1 MMILELGKEI
11 KMKVGTLTW
20 EYPPRV
26 VGGIA
31 RHCEGLAKALAKQ
44 KHDVHLF
51 TLDFPGSPDY
61 EDVNGV
67 KIYRASTELGH
78 PNFLTWVL
86 LFNHFLS
93 KKMAD
98 VTRSIDFDVIHVHDW
113 LAAFSGISF
122 KHYLK
127 KPMILTVHSTEVGR
141 AQGLHSPDSFSING
155 IEWWSTYEADRV
167 IVCSQSMKNEICNH
181 FNLPENKV
189 DIIPNAINP
198 EKYQTFSDRGKV
210 RQRYGIGWG
219 EKLVLCVG
227 RLVPQK
233 GVEYF
238 IRSIP
243 KIAKSFPEAKYIIVG
258 EGWSRDLLEAEARA
272 SGYAHNIRF
281 TGFAPDKEVID
292 LMTSADVLVVPSIYE
307 PFGIVALEGM
317 ATGVP
322 VVASRVGGLAEVID
336 HDRNGIFVYPRS
348 PDSIAWGIGRVLSDP
363 DHSRWLTKNAKEKLH
378 KAYSWEAVAMK
389 TVEVYKKVVE

>member
-1 MMILELGKEI
+1 
-11 KMKVGTLTW
+11 MKVGKLTW

-31 RHCEGLAKALAKQ
+31 RHCEGLAKALVKQ

-61 EDVNGV
+61 EEIDGV
-67 KIYRASTELGH
+67 KIYRTSTELGH

-86 LFNHFLS
+86 MFNHFLS
-93 KKMAD
+93 KRMAD
-98 VTRSIDFDVIHVHDW
+98 ITKKVDFDVIHVHDW

-122 KHYLK
+122 KHYIK

-155 IEWWSTYEADRV
+155 IEWWSTYEANRV

-181 FNLPENKV
+181 FNIPEKKV
-189 DIIPNAINP
+189 DVIPNAIEI
-198 EKYQTFSDRGKV
+198 EKYQTSIDPGLV
-210 RQRYGIGWG
+210 RQRYGVGWG

-227 RLVPQK
+227 RLVSQK
-233 GVEYF
+233 GIEHF
-238 IRSIP
+238 IRAIP
-243 KIAKSFPEAKYIIVG
+243 QIARHFPEAKYIIVG
-258 EGWSRDLLEAEARA
+258 EGWSRDSLEAEARA
-272 SGYAHNIRF
+272 TGHANKIRF
-281 TGFAPDKEVID
+281 TGFASDQEVIN

-322 VVASRVGGLAEVID
+322 VVASQVDGLAEIIE
-336 HDRNGIFVYPRS
+336 HDRTGIFVFPKN
-348 PDSIAWGIGRVLSDP
+348 PESIAWGIERILSDY
-363 DHSRWLTKNAKEKLH
+363 DHAKWMTENAKEKLH

-389 TVEVYKKVVE
+389 TVEVYKKVIE

>member
-1 MMILELGKEI
+1 
-11 KMKVGTLTW
+11 MKIGTLTW

-31 RHCEGLAKALAKQ
+31 RHCEGLAKALVKQ

-51 TLDFPGSPDY
+51 TLDFPGAPEY
-61 EDVNGV
+61 EEMDGIKV
-67 KIYRASTELGH
+67 YRASTELGH

-86 LFNHFLS
+86 MFNHFLS
-93 KKMAD
+93 KRMAD
-98 VTRSIDFDVIHVHDW
+98 VTKTVDFDVMHVHDW

-127 KPMILTVHSTEVGR
+127 KPMVLTMHSTEVGR

-155 IEWWSTYEADRV
+155 IEWWATYEADRV
-167 IVCSQSMKNEICNH
+167 IVCSHSMKEEICNH
-181 FNLPENKV
+181 FNLPQEKV
-189 DIIPNAINP
+189 DIIPNAIDASNYEIP
-198 EKYQTFSDRGKV
+198 VDRGAV

-219 EKLVLCVG
+219 EKLILCVG

-233 GVEYF
+233 GVKYF

-243 KIAKSFPEAKYIIVG
+243 LIAKKYPEAKFIIVG
-258 EGWSRDLLEAEARA
+258 EGWSRDLLEAEAQT
-272 SGYAHNIRF
+272 SGHKNKITF
-281 TGFAPDKEVID
+281 TGFASDKQVIE

-322 VVASRVGGLAEVID
+322 VVASQVGGLAEVIE
-336 HDRNGIFVYPRS
+336 HDKTGVFVYPRS
-348 PDSIAWGIGRVLSDP
+348 PESLAWGIDKVLSDP
-363 DHSRWLTKNAKEKLH
+363 DHAKLLTKNAKEKLH

>member
-1 MMILELGKEI
+1 MNI
-11 KMKVGTLTW
+11 GTLTW

-31 RHCEGLAKALAKQ
+31 RHCEGLAKALVKLNNQ
-44 KHDVHLF
+44 VHLF
-51 TLDFPGSPDY
+51 TLDFPGTPNY
-61 EDVNGV
+61 EEIDGV

-86 LFNHFLS
+86 MFNHFLS
-93 KKMAD
+93 KRMAD
-98 VTRSIDFDVIHVHDW
+98 VTGKVNFDLMHVHDW

-127 KPMILTVHSTEVGR
+127 KPMVLTVHSTEIGR
-141 AQGLHSPDSFSING
+141 AQGLHSPDSFAING
-155 IEWWSTYEADRV
+155 IEWWATYESNRV
-167 IVCSQSMKNEICNH
+167 IVCSHSMKDEICNH
-181 FNLPENKV
+181 FNIPAEKV
-189 DIIPNAINP
+189 DVIPNAIDAT
-198 EKYQTFSDRGKV
+198 KYHSSSDRGLV
-210 RQRYGIGWG
+210 RQRFGVGWG

-233 GVEYF
+233 GIEYF
-238 IRSIP
+238 IRAIP
-243 KIAKSFPEAKYIIVG
+243 KIAQRFPEAKYIIVG
-258 EGWSRDLLEAEARA
+258 EGWSRDILEAEARA
-272 SGYAHNIRF
+272 SGYAHKIKF
-281 TGFAPDKEVID
+281 TGFASDQDVIN
-292 LMTSADVLVVPSIYE
+292 LMSSADVLVVPSIYE

-322 VVASRVGGLAEVID
+322 VVASQVDGLAEIID
-336 HDRNGIFVYPRS
+336 HERTGIFVFPRS
-348 PDSIAWGIGRVLSDP
+348 PESIAWGIGRVLSDY
-363 DHSRWLTKNAKEKLH
+363 DHAKWMVENAKEKLH

>member
-1 MMILELGKEI
+1 MNKL
-11 KMKVGTLTW
+11 KVGTLTW

-31 RHCEGLAKALAKQ
+31 RHCEGLAKALVKQ
-44 KHDVHLF
+44 NHDVHLF

-61 EDVNGV
+61 EEIDGV
-67 KIYRASTELGH
+67 KIYRTSTELGH

-86 LFNHFLS
+86 MFNHFLS
-93 KKMAD
+93 KRMAD
-98 VTRSIDFDVIHVHDW
+98 ITRKVDFDVIHVHDW

-122 KHYLK
+122 KHYIK
-127 KPMILTVHSTEVGR
+127 KPMVLTVHSTEVGR

-155 IEWWSTYEADRV
+155 IEWWSTYEANRV

-181 FNLPENKV
+181 FNIPEKKV
-189 DIIPNAINP
+189 DVIPNAIEI
-198 EKYQTFSDRGKV
+198 EKYQISIDRGSI
-210 RQRYGIGWG
+210 RQRYGVGWG

-227 RLVPQK
+227 RLVSQK
-233 GVEYF
+233 GIEYF
-238 IRSIP
+238 IRAIP
-243 KIAKSFPEAKYIIVG
+243 QIARHFPEAKYIIVG
-258 EGWSRDLLEAEARA
+258 EGWSRDSLEAEARA
-272 SGYAHNIRF
+272 SGHSNKIRF
-281 TGFAPDKEVID
+281 TGFASDQDVIN

-322 VVASRVGGLAEVID
+322 VVASKVDGLAEIIE
-336 HDRNGIFVYPRS
+336 HDRTGIFVFPKN
-348 PDSIAWGIGRVLSDP
+348 PESIAWGIERILSDY
-363 DHSRWLTKNAKEKLH
+363 DHAKWMTENAKEKLH

-389 TVEVYKKVVE
+389 TVEVYRKVIE

>member
-1 MMILELGKEI
+1 
-11 KMKVGTLTW
+11 MKIGTLTW

-31 RHCEGLAKALAKQ
+31 RHCEGLAKALVNQ
-44 KHDVHLF
+44 NHDVHLF
-51 TLDFPGSPDY
+51 TLDFPGALEY
-61 EDVNGV
+61 EKKDGIKV
-67 KIYRASTELGH
+67 YRASTELGH

-86 LFNHFLS
+86 MFNHFLS
-93 KKMAD
+93 KRMAD
-98 VTRSIDFDVIHVHDW
+98 VTKTVDFDVMHVHDW

-127 KPMILTVHSTEVGR
+127 KPIILTMHSTEVGR

-155 IEWWSTYEADRV
+155 IEWWATYEADRV
-167 IVCSQSMKNEICNH
+167 IVCSHSMKDEICNH
-181 FNLPENKV
+181 FNLPREKV
-189 DIIPNAINP
+189 DIIPNAIDAS
-198 EKYQTFSDRGKV
+198 KYDVPVDRGAV
-210 RQRYGIGWG
+210 RQRYGVGWG
-219 EKLVLCVG
+219 EKLILCVG

-238 IRSIP
+238 IRAIP
-243 KIAKSFPEAKYIIVG
+243 LIAKKYPEAKFIIVG
-258 EGWSRDLLEAEARA
+258 EGWSRDLLEEEARA
-272 SGYAHNIRF
+272 SGHANKITF
-281 TGFAPDKEVID
+281 TGFASDKQVIE
-292 LMTSADVLVVPSIYE
+292 LMTSADTLVVPSIYE

-336 HDRNGIFVYPRS
+336 HDKTGIFVYPRS
-348 PDSIAWGIGRVLSDP
+348 PESLAWGIDKVLSDP
-363 DHSRWLTKNAKEKLH
+363 DNAKMLTKNAKEKLH

>member
-1 MMILELGKEI
+1 MEI
-11 KMKVGTLTW
+11 GTLTW
-20 EYPPRV
+20 EFPPRV

-31 RHCEGLAKALAKQ
+31 RHCEGLAQALVKLG
-44 KHDVHLF
+44 HDVHLF
-51 TLDFPGSPDY
+51 TLDFPGSPEY
-61 EDVNGV
+61 EEMEGV
-67 KIYRASTELGH
+67 KVYRSSTELGH

-98 VTRSIDFDVIHVHDW
+98 ITSKVDFDVMHVHDW
-113 LAAFSGISF
+113 LAAFSGITF
-122 KHYLK
+122 KHYTK
-127 KPMILTVHSTEVGR
+127 KPMVLTVHSTDIGR

-155 IEWWSTYEADRV
+155 IEWWSNYEANRV

-181 FNLPENKV
+181 FNLPQNKV
-189 DIIPNAINP
+189 DVIPNAIDAS
-198 EKYQTFSDRGKV
+198 KYEIPVDRGAV
-210 RQRYGIGWG
+210 RQRYGVGWG
-219 EKLVLCVG
+219 EKLVICVG

-238 IRSIP
+238 IRAIP
-243 KIAKSFPEAKYIIVG
+243 KIARRFPEAKFVIVG
-258 EGWSRDLLEAEARA
+258 EGWSRDLLEGEARA
-272 SGYAHNIRF
+272 SGHADKITF
-281 TGFAPDKEVID
+281 TGFASDIEVIN

-322 VVASRVGGLAEVID
+322 VVASQVGGLAEVIE
-336 HDRNGIFVYPRS
+336 HDKTGLFVYPRS
-348 PDSIAWGIGRVLSDP
+348 PDSIAWGIGKILSDP
-363 DHSRWLTKNAKEKLH
+363 DHAKWVAENAKEKLH

>member
-1 MMILELGKEI
+1 
-11 KMKVGTLTW
+11 MKVGTLTW
-20 EYPPRV
+20 EFPPRV

-31 RHCEGLAKALAKQ
+31 RHCEGLAKALVQQ

-61 EDVNGV
+61 EVMDGV
-67 KIYRASTELGH
+67 KVYRASTELGH

-86 LFNHFLS
+86 MFNHFLS
-93 KKMAD
+93 KRMAD
-98 VTRSIDFDVIHVHDW
+98 VTRTVDFDVIHVHDW

-127 KPMILTVHSTEVGR
+127 KPMVLTVHSTEVGR

-155 IEWWSTYEADRV
+155 IEWWATYEANRV
-167 IVCSQSMKNEICNH
+167 IVCSQSMKDEICNH
-181 FNLPENKV
+181 FNIPEKKV
-189 DIIPNAINP
+189 DVISNAIDAT
-198 EKYQTFSDRGKV
+198 KYQTSVDRGSV
-210 RQRYGIGWG
+210 RQRYGVGWG
-219 EKLVLCVG
+219 EKLILCVG

-233 GVEYF
+233 GIEYF
-238 IRSIP
+238 IRAIP
-243 KIAKSFPEAKYIIVG
+243 QIARHYPEAKYVIVG
-258 EGWSRDLLEAEARA
+258 EGWSRDILEAEARA
-272 SGYAHNIRF
+272 SRHANKIKF
-281 TGFAPDKEVID
+281 TGFASDQEVID

-322 VVASRVGGLAEVID
+322 VVASQVDGLAEVID
-336 HDRNGIFVYPRS
+336 HERTGLFVFPRS
-348 PDSIAWGIGRVLSDP
+348 PESIAWGIERILSDP
-363 DHSRWLTKNAKEKLH
+363 DHARWLTENAKEKLH

-389 TVEVYKKVVE
+389 TVDVYRKVVE

>member
-1 MMILELGKEI
+1 MEI
-11 KMKVGTLTW
+11 GTLTW
-20 EYPPRV
+20 EFPPRV

-31 RHCEGLAKALAKQ
+31 RHCEGLAQALVKLG
-44 KHDVHLF
+44 HDVHLF
-51 TLDFPGSPDY
+51 TLDFPGSPEY
-61 EDVNGV
+61 EEMEGV
-67 KIYRASTELGH
+67 KVYRSSTELGH

-98 VTRSIDFDVIHVHDW
+98 ITSKVDFDVMHVHDW
-113 LAAFSGISF
+113 LAAFSGITF
-122 KHYLK
+122 KHYTK
-127 KPMILTVHSTEVGR
+127 KPMVLTVHSTEIGR

-155 IEWWSTYEADRV
+155 IEWWSNYEANRV

-181 FNLPENKV
+181 FNLPQNKV
-189 DIIPNAINP
+189 DVIPNAIDAS
-198 EKYQTFSDRGKV
+198 KYEIPVDRGAV
-210 RQRYGIGWG
+210 RQRYGVGWG
-219 EKLVLCVG
+219 EKLVICVG

-238 IRSIP
+238 IRAIP
-243 KIAKSFPEAKYIIVG
+243 KIARRFPEAKFVIVG
-258 EGWSRDLLEAEARA
+258 EGWSRDLLEGEARA
-272 SGYAHNIRF
+272 SGHADKITF
-281 TGFAPDKEVID
+281 TGFASDIEVIN

-322 VVASRVGGLAEVID
+322 VVASQVGGLAEVIE
-336 HDRNGIFVYPRS
+336 HDKTGLFVYPRS
-348 PDSIAWGIGRVLSDP
+348 PDSIAWGIGKILSDP
-363 DHSRWLTKNAKEKLH
+363 DHAKWVAENAKEKLH